1 MNISNNSNGSH
12 PNHEIVILLHGIG
25 RTKRSM
31 NHLEK
36 FIRNA
41 GYDTYN
47 IGYPSRKKSISNLS
61 QDLIRAINPIISTP
75 DVTVHFVTH
84 SMGGLVTQEILSQHQ
99 IKQLGKI
106 VLIGTPI
113 HGSEIAD
120 ILQKNLLYRWYYGPA
135 GLELTT
141 RALKNKPRE
150 HFPTEVGVIAGNLSL
165 SPIAHFFM
173 PKLHDGRVSVAS
185 TQFTQMK
192 DHIVLPVAHTFMM
205 SNPKVMAQVVYFL
218 KWGKFKRNEDV

>member
-1 MNISNNSNGSH
+1 MNIHDNSNGSH
-12 PNHEIVILLHGIG
+12 SNREIVILLHGIG

-36 FIRNA
+36 FIRDA
-41 GYDTYN
+41 GYHTHN
-47 IGYPSRKKSISNLS
+47 IDYPSRKKSIRNLS
-61 QDLIRAINPIISTP
+61 KDLIHEITSFINIPNL
-75 DVTVHFVTH
+75 TVHFVAH
-84 SMGGLVTQEILSQHQ
+84 SMGGLVTQEILSQHP
-99 IKQLGKI
+99 IAHLGKI

-120 ILQKNLLYRWYYGPA
+120 VLQNNLLYRWYYGPA

-141 RALKNKPRE
+141 RALKDIPRDS
-150 HFPTEVGVIAGNLSL
+150 FPAKVGVIAGDLSL

-173 PKLHDGRVSVAS
+173 PKHHDGRVSVAS

-192 DHIVLPVAHTFMM
+192 DHIVLPVDHTFMM
-205 SNPKVMAQVVYFL
+205 SNAKVMTQVVYFL
-218 KWGKFKRNEDV
+218 KWGKFKRNEGV